1 MSLGFDSSHE
11 PFLGLQLNTLSLEK
25 TIIQLIYCSPFFSQ
39 NSIDKRWSSWVISV
53 SAAFHQA
60 SLTLGLYPFTLLGG
74 EGRYLFTP
82 LSGEGQYPFTLL
94 SGEGQYPFIPL
105 GGEGQYPFT
114 LLGGEGQYPFTL
126 LSGEGQYPFTLLGGE
141 GQYTFTHLW
150 E

>member
-25 TIIQLIYCSPFFSQ
+25 TIIQLMNCSPFFSQ
-39 NSIDKRWSSWVISV
+39 NSIDKRWSSWVVSV

-60 SLTLGLYPFTLLGG
+60 SLTLGLYTFTLLG
-74 EGRYLFTP
+74 
-82 LSGEGQYPFTLL
+82 GEGQYPFTLL
-94 SGEGQYPFIPL
+94 GGKGQYPFTLLGGEGQYPSTLLGGEGQYPSTLL

-114 LLGGEGQYPFTL
+114 LLGGEGQYPFTV
-126 LSGEGQYPFTLLGGE
+126 
-141 GQYTFTHLW
+141 LW